1 MYQALFQI
9 PWRNNEETP
18 PQKKKFSSHKVD
30 VLKHKKTFRQINKM
44 HYILYVDT
52 SLEEDIKIGKG
63 IKNALEIWERDS
75 VV

>member
-1 MYQALFQI
+1 MKRRPLK
-9 PWRNNEETP
+9 
-18 PQKKKFSSHKVD
+18 KKKFSSHKVD

-52 SLEEDIKIGKG
+52 FLEEDIKIGKG

>member
-1 MYQALFQI
+1 
-9 PWRNNEETP
+9 
-18 PQKKKFSSHKVD
+18 
-30 VLKHKKTFRQINKM
+30 M